1 MKELLEVT
9 NLSYKDLFEN
19 ISFQVEPEKFITIS
33 GANNCGK
40 TTLIRILSGQI
51 PTTQEIKLLGMYIEE
66 YPQNLW
72 KEITGTIIPQD
83 NPTFLFKTVEEEL
96 NYTIH
101 LFKKEKKKKKETY
114 KEIIKK
120 YKLTKYQKKNPN
132 EVPEFIKIKILLA
145 EKLLGSPQILFLDD
159 ICGELDIKEKK
170 EMINLLRTLQLET
183 GISIVMTTSDLN
195 IALESDYLLIIDEKK
210 LLLEGEPLSIIEKD
224 NVLNKIGL
232 ELPFMVD
239 LSVKLRDYNLVEK
252 TELDI
257 DRLVDNIW
265 K

>member
-1 MKELLEVT
+1 MKELLDVT
-9 NLSYKDLFEN
+9 NLCYQDLFEN
-19 ISFQVEPEKFITIS
+19 ISFQVEPGKFITIS
-33 GANNCGK
+33 GENNCGK

-51 PTTQEIKLLGMYIEE
+51 PIPETIKLLGMHIEE

-83 NPTFLFKTVEEEL
+83 NPIFLFQTVEEEL

-101 LFKKEKKKKKETY
+101 LFKKSEEERIETY
-114 KEIIKK
+114 KEITKK

-132 EVPEFIKIKILLA
+132 EVPIFIKIKVMLA
-145 EKLLGSPQILFLDD
+145 EKMLASPQIIFLDD
-159 ICGELDIKEKK
+159 ICTELEEKEKK
-170 EMINLLRTLQLET
+170 EVIHLLRTLQLET
-183 GISIVMTTSDLN
+183 GISILMTTSDLN
-195 IALESDYLLIIDEKK
+195 IALESDYLLVIAEKK
-210 LLLEGEPLSIIEKD
+210 ILLEGEPLPIIEKD
-224 NVLNKIGL
+224 NVLNKLGL

-239 LSVKLRDYNLVEK
+239 LSVKLRDYNLIDK

-257 DRLVDNIW
+257 DRMVDDIW

>member
-101 LFKKEKKKKKETY
+101 LFKKAEEEKKETY

-183 GISIVMTTSDLN
+183 GISIIMTTSDLN

>member
-101 LFKKEKKKKKETY
+101 LFKKKEEEKKETY

>member
-101 LFKKEKKKKKETY
+101 LFKKQKKKKKKHT
-114 KEIIKK
+114 
-120 YKLTKYQKKNPN
+120 
-132 EVPEFIKIKILLA
+132 
-145 EKLLGSPQILFLDD
+145 
-159 ICGELDIKEKK
+159 
-170 EMINLLRTLQLET
+170 
-183 GISIVMTTSDLN
+183 
-195 IALESDYLLIIDEKK
+195 KK
-210 LLLEGEPLSIIEKD
+210 L
-224 NVLNKIGL
+224 
-232 ELPFMVD
+232 
-239 LSVKLRDYNLVEK
+239 
-252 TELDI
+252 
-257 DRLVDNIW
+257 
-265 K
+265 

>member
-9 NLSYKDLFEN
+9 NLSYSDLFYN
-19 ISFQVEPEKFITIS
+19 ISFQIDQGKFAMIS

-51 PTTQEIKLLGMYIEE
+51 TTKESIKLLGMYLEE

-72 KEITGTIIPQD
+72 KEITGVIIPQD
-83 NPTFLFKTVEEEL
+83 NTTFFFSTIEEEL
-96 NYTIH
+96 NYSIN
-101 LFKKEKKKKKETY
+101 LFKKTAEEKKETY
-114 KEIIKK
+114 KEIIRK
-120 YKLTKYQKKNPN
+120 YKLTKFQKKSPN
-132 EVPEFIKIKILLA
+132 EVPDFIKIKLLLA
-145 EKLLGSPQILFLDD
+145 EKMLASPQILFLDD
-159 ICGELDIKEKK
+159 ICGGLDNKQKK

-183 GISIVMTTSDLN
+183 NISIIMTTSDLN
-195 IALESDYLLIIDEKK
+195 IALESDYLYIIDEKQI
-210 LLLEGEPLSIIEKD
+210 LLEGNPLSIIEKD

-239 LSVKLRDYNLVEK
+239 LSVKLMDYNVVDK
-252 TELDI
+252 VELDM
-257 DRLVDNIW
+257 DRMVDTIW

>member
-1 MKELLEVT
+1 MKELLEVI
-9 NLSYKDLFEN
+9 NLSYKDLLEN
-19 ISFQVEPEKFITIS
+19 ISFHVESGKFVTIS

-51 PTTQEIKLLGMYIEE
+51 GMQQTIKLLGMYVEE

-101 LFKKEKKKKKETY
+101 LFKKTEEEKKETY

-132 EVPEFIKIKILLA
+132 EVPVFIKIKVLLA

-183 GISIVMTTSDLN
+183 GISIIMTTSDLN

-210 LLLEGEPLSIIEKD
+210 ILLEGEPLSIIEKD

>member
-101 LFKKEKKKKKETY
+101 LFKTTAQNNKKKGKV
-114 KEIIKK
+114 I
-120 YKLTKYQKKNPN
+120 P
-132 EVPEFIKIKILLA
+132 
-145 EKLLGSPQILFLDD
+145 
-159 ICGELDIKEKK
+159 LDITES
-170 EMINLLRTLQLET
+170 
-183 GISIVMTTSDLN
+183 ISQAISHDNGPADSTR
-195 IALESDYLLIIDEKK
+195 IALI
-210 LLLEGEPLSIIEKD
+210 
-224 NVLNKIGL
+224 
-232 ELPFMVD
+232 
-239 LSVKLRDYNLVEK
+239 R
-252 TELDI
+252 
-257 DRLVDNIW
+257 
-265 K
+265 

>member
-1 MKELLEVT
+1 MKELLEIT
-9 NLSYKDLFEN
+9 NLCYQNLFEN
-19 ISFQVEPEKFITIS
+19 LSFKVEQGKFITIS
-33 GANNCGK
+33 GGNNCGK
-40 TTLIRILSGQI
+40 TTLIRILGGQI
-51 PTTQEIKLLGMYIEE
+51 PIEKTIKLLGMHIEE

-72 KEITGTIIPQD
+72 KEITGTVIPQD
-83 NPTFLFKTVEEEL
+83 SVEFLFKTVEEEL
-96 NYTIH
+96 NYAIH
-101 LFKKEKKKKKETY
+101 LFKKTEEEKKETY

-120 YKLTKYQKKNPN
+120 YKLTKFQKKNPN
-132 EVPEFIKIKILLA
+132 DVSEFIKIKLLIA
-145 EKLLGSPQILFLDD
+145 KQLLGSPQVLFLDD
-159 ICGELDIKEKK
+159 ICEELEAKEKK

-183 GISIVMTTSDLN
+183 GISIVMTTSNLN
-195 IALESDYLLIIDEKK
+195 IALESDYLLIISEKK
-210 LLLEGEPLSIIEKD
+210 ILLEGEPLSIIEKD

-239 LSVKLRDYNLVEK
+239 LSVKLMDYNLVEK

>member
-1 MKELLEVT
+1 MKELLEVS
-9 NLSYKDLFEN
+9 NLCYQNLFEN
-19 ISFQVEPEKFITIS
+19 ISFQVEQGKFITVS

-51 PTTQEIKLLGMYIEE
+51 PTEKTIKLLGMYIEE

-83 NPTFLFKTVEEEL
+83 SSTFLFKTVEEEL
-96 NYTIH
+96 NYTIQ
-101 LFKKEKKKKKETY
+101 LFKKTEEERKEAY

-120 YKLTKYQKKNPN
+120 YKLTKFQKKNPN
-132 EVPEFIKIKILLA
+132 EVPGFIKIKVLLA

-159 ICGELDIKEKK
+159 ICGELDMKEKK
-170 EMINLLRTLQLET
+170 EFINLLRTLQLET
-183 GISIVMTTSDLN
+183 GISIIMTTSDLN
-195 IALESDYLLIIDEKK
+195 VALESDYLLIIDEKQ
-210 LLLEGEPLSIIEKD
+210 LLLEGEPLPIIEKD

-232 ELPFMVD
+232 ELPFLVD

-257 DRLVDNIW
+257 DRLVDSIW

>member
-1 MKELLEVT
+1 MKELLEVS
-9 NLSYKDLFEN
+9 NLCYQDLFEN
-19 ISFQVEPEKFITIS
+19 ISFQVEQGKFITVS

-51 PTTQEIKLLGMYIEE
+51 STEQTIKLLGMYIEE

-101 LFKKEKKKKKETY
+101 LFKKTEEERKETY
-114 KEIIKK
+114 KELIKK
-120 YKLTKYQKKNPN
+120 YKLTKIQKKDPN
-132 EVPEFIKIKILLA
+132 EVPEFIKIKVLLA

-159 ICGELDIKEKK
+159 ICGELDMKEKK
-170 EMINLLRTLQLET
+170 EFINLLRTLQLET
-183 GISIVMTTSDLN
+183 GISIIMTTSDLN
-195 IALESDYLLIIDEKK
+195 VALESDYLLIIDEKQ

-224 NVLNKIGL
+224 NILNKIGL
-232 ELPFMVD
+232 ELPFLVD